1 MLKGSELI
9 YKKLLQNN
17 VKDVFL
23 YSGGAVMSLIDTF
36 YQNKKINYY
45 INSNEHNGC
54 NSAIGYAKSSG
65 QTGVMITTSGPGL
78 TNCVTSMLDSQND
91 STPLVVLS
99 GQVPKQV
106 MGTQAFQECPATEIT
121 RPFTKWSHVVDNP
134 NDLGYCLDKAFY
146 IANNKKKGCVHLDIP
161 KCVLSSDVTHE
172 KHFLPEERNKKT
184 KKLIGHQELD
194 EIIQIIGKAER
205 PIFFLG
211 KGCNH
216 YPALIRN
223 LIRYLNI
230 PCTTTLHGMG
240 IIPEDNFLN
249 LEMCGMHGSYV
260 SNMALHHSDC
270 IINLGAR
277 FDDRTTGN
285 PEKYGEFAEHIIH
298 INIEKSEINK
308 NIKASHS
315 FECDVEDFVIQ
326 LMQHPNYTFIT
337 SKFAHR
343 LEWFSHIKKWKVMQP
358 FKYNKELKLA
368 TPDVL
373 KCIDKFKFNSDII
386 TFGVGNHLMMGCQ
399 YITWK
404 EPNKVIA
411 SGSLGVMGC
420 SIGYAI
426 GSQIANPHL
435 RVISIDGDGS
445 FNMTLNDLQTIRRY
459 NLPIKIA
466 IINDGSLSMV
476 KIWEKLFF
484 EERYTA
490 TDNPSNPDYVQLAES
505 YGIKGMMCDNK
516 KDLPNKVR
524 TFMDYDNGPILCEFR
539 TQGEECFPLVAPGKA
554 LNEMILYGETQNDFG
569 KIDPPN

>member
-1 MLKGSELI
+1 
-9 YKKLLQNN
+9 
-17 VKDVFL
+17 
-23 YSGGAVMSLIDTF
+23 
-36 YQNKKINYY
+36 
-45 INSNEHNGC
+45 
-54 NSAIGYAKSSG
+54 
-65 QTGVMITTSGPGL
+65 
-78 TNCVTSMLDSQND
+78 
-91 STPLVVLS
+91 
-99 GQVPKQV
+99 
-106 MGTQAFQECPATEIT
+106 
-121 RPFTKWSHVVDNP
+121 
-134 NDLGYCLDKAFY
+134 
-146 IANNKKKGCVHLDIP
+146 
-161 KCVLSSDVTHE
+161 
-172 KHFLPEERNKKT
+172 
-184 KKLIGHQELD
+184 
-194 EIIQIIGKAER
+194 
-205 PIFFLG
+205 
-211 KGCNH
+211 
-216 YPALIRN
+216 
-223 LIRYLNI
+223 
-230 PCTTTLHGMG
+230 
-240 IIPEDNFLN
+240 
-249 LEMCGMHGSYV
+249 
-260 SNMALHHSDC
+260 
-270 IINLGAR
+270 
-277 FDDRTTGN
+277 
-285 PEKYGEFAEHIIH
+285 
-298 INIEKSEINK
+298 
-308 NIKASHS
+308 
-315 FECDVEDFVIQ
+315 
-326 LMQHPNYTFIT
+326 MQHPNYTFIT

-466 IINDGSLSMV
+466 IINDGSLTMV
-476 KIWEKLFF
+476 KIWERLFF

-516 KDLPNKVR
+516 EDLPNKVR

-554 LNEMILYGETQNDFG
+554 LNEMILYGETQNEFG

>member
-23 YSGGAVMSLIDTF
+23 YSGGAVMSLVDTF
-36 YQNKKINYY
+36 YQSKKINYY

-99 GQVPKQV
+99 GQVPKNV

-121 RPFTKWSHVVDNP
+121 RSFTKWSHVINDP
-134 NDLGYCLDKAFY
+134 NDLGYCLDKAFH
-146 IANNKKKGCVHLDIP
+146 IANDKKKGCVHLDIP

-172 KHFLPEERNKKT
+172 KHFLPEERNTHKNPEICST
-184 KKLIGHQELD
+184 KLD
-194 EIIQIIGKAER
+194 EIINIIGNAER

-211 KGCNH
+211 KGCNQ
-216 YPALIRN
+216 YSELIRN
-223 LIRYLNI
+223 LIIHTNI
-230 PCTTTLHGMG
+230 PCTTTLHAMG

-249 LEMCGMHGSYV
+249 LNMCGMHGSYPA
-260 SNMALHHSDC
+260 NMALYHADC

-285 PEKYGEFAEHIIH
+285 PSTYGTFANNIIH
-298 INIEKSEINK
+298 VNIEKSEIDK

-315 FECDVEDFVIQ
+315 FECDVKDFIVQ
-326 LMQHPNYTFIT
+326 LMKHKNYSNIMSMF
-337 SKFAHR
+337 SQRH
-343 LEWFSHIKKWKVMQP
+343 EWLTDIKKWRVLQP
-358 FKYNKELKLA
+358 FEYNKDLKLA

-373 KCIDKFKFNSDII
+373 KCIDKFKNNSDII

-426 GSQIANPHL
+426 GSQIANPDL

-445 FNMTLNDLQTIRRY
+445 FNMTLNDLQTIKRY
-459 NLPIKIA
+459 NLPVKIA
-466 IINDGSLSMV
+466 IINDSSLTMV
-476 KIWEKLFF
+476 NIWEKLFF

-490 TDNPSNPDYVQLAES
+490 TDNPNNPDYVKLAES
-505 YGIKGMMCDNK
+505 YGIKAMMCDNK
-516 KDLPNKVR
+516 KDLPNRVR
-524 TFMDYDNGPILCEFR
+524 TFMDYKDGPILCEFK

-554 LNEMILYGETQNDFG
+554 LNEMILYGDAKTDFG
-569 KIDPPN
+569 KVDPPN